1 MYTAFAAVYD
11 RLMRDVDYDGWA
23 QYYAA
28 LLRKCGVAGGSVC
41 ECACGTGSLT
51 VRLQRLGYGMTGVD
65 LSAEMLSV
73 AARKARDCGLT
84 IPFVKQDMCAL
95 TLHKR
100 QHAIL
105 ATCDGVNYLTAP
117 ERARRF
123 FRAAYAALRPGGA
136 LIFDVS
142 THDKLQNTLGGN
154 TLGSQEEEIA
164 YIARHSGDVYPGVRE
179 MLAALSECFPL
190 FLVSNCQ
197 QGYIPCFLGCTGFAP
212 FFRDT
217 ACEGTTGLGKAENIA
232 LLCRQYGLKRPV
244 YVGDTVSDERSARQA
259 GCAFVH
265 AAYGFGTAEAPDA
278 VIRQPMELVGLL
290 KRGETAY
297 V

>member
-1 MYTAFAAVYD
+1 MITDGVLFDLDGTLWDSCRVVAESWGETLRRLCGAQRGPSAA
-11 RLMRDVDYDGWA
+11 DVKGIM
-23 QYYAA
+23 
-28 LLRKCGVAGGSVC
+28 
-41 ECACGTGSLT
+41 
-51 VRLQRLGYGMTGVD
+51 GMTG
-65 LSAEMLSV
+65 EQI
-73 AARKARDCGLT
+73 AR
-84 IPFVKQDMCAL
+84 
-95 TLHKR
+95 TLFSR
-100 QHAIL
+100 Y
-105 ATCDGVNYLTAP
+105 G
-117 ERARRF
+117 ERAGEISMRCM
-123 FRAAYAALRPGGA
+123 
-136 LIFDVS
+136 
-142 THDKLQNTLGGN
+142 
-154 TLGSQEEEIA
+154 EEEIA